1 VCQPWRGRRRCP
13 NGLCVAGEAARAP
26 GRRGRPA
33 GQGVGERERTEEL
46 VGGEAAESSM
56 AAVFHGGGG
65 KPVVMEDSGE
75 VPRLGEEDRK
85 VRRRLNQS
93 ENRGRHSP

>member
-1 VCQPWRGRRRCP
+1 
-13 NGLCVAGEAARAP
+13 
-26 GRRGRPA
+26 
-33 GQGVGERERTEEL
+33 
-46 VGGEAAESSM
+46 
-56 AAVFHGGGG
+56 
-65 KPVVMEDSGE
+65 VVMEDSGE